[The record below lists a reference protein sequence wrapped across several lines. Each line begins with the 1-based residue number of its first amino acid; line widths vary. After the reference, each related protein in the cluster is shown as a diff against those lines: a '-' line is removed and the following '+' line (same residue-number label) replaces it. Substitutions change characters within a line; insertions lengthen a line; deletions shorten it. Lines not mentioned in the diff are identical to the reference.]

1 MHRKK
6 SFIGRHLS
14 VHNSSNL
21 TNETQ
26 SQLIE
31 AKLVGRLSIIIAI
44 VKLINKKQQSE
55 IEDSDSILYRK
66 MFVMKLSKKLFLVRS
81 SFLVLRNIFTIFLF

>member
-1 MHRKK
+1 MFNAPKK

-26 SQLIE
+26 SQSIE

-44 VKLINKKQQSE
+44 VKLIIKK
-55 IEDSDSILYRK
+55 RTK
-66 MFVMKLSKKLFLVRS
+66 
-81 SFLVLRNIFTIFLF
+81 